1 MMIYFDKLS
10 RKISP
15 SDMSI
20 FCTHLLGQ
28 TRMADTPLCRTSPSE
43 AYYRIIHTWWCRN
56 PDIDYKKSLSDI
68 LIEMEL
74 AHLIDEME
82 EFSRHQV
89 IYPASKI
96 REPRKFIDYTDIT
109 KVAGNMASM
118 YYHVVRFLG
127 LEQNTIYQIEA
138 DHATIK
144 EQIFECLS
152 TLMQKNNG
160 LTRQSLC
167 NALYYADHCDVIAVL
182 NAKWE
187 A

>member
-1 MMIYFDKLS
+1 MDFDNLS

-20 FCTHLLGQ
+20 FCTHLLGH
-28 TRMADTPLCRTSPSE
+28 TRMADTHFCRTNPSE
-43 AYYRIIHTWWCRN
+43 AFFRILYTWWRRN
-56 PDIDYKKSLSDI
+56 PDIDYKNTLGVIFK
-68 LIEMEL
+68 EMDL

-82 EFSRHQV
+82 EFSFHQF

-96 REPRKFIDYTDIT
+96 REPGKIIDNKDIT
-109 KVAGNMASM
+109 KVAGNLASM

-127 LEQNTIYQIEA
+127 LEQNTINQIEA
-138 DHATIK
+138 DHPTIK
-144 EQIFECLS
+144 EQILVCLS

-182 NAKWE
+182 NGKWE

>member
-1 MMIYFDKLS
+1 MDFDNLS
-10 RKISP
+10 RKISH

-20 FCTHLLGQ
+20 FCTHLLGH
-28 TRMADTPLCRTSPSE
+28 TRMADTPLCRTNPSE
-43 AYYRIIHTWWCRN
+43 AFFRILYTWWRRN
-56 PDIDYKKSLSDI
+56 PDIDYKNTLSVI
-68 LIEMEL
+68 FKEMDL

-82 EFSRHQV
+82 EFSFHQF

-96 REPRKFIDYTDIT
+96 REPGKNIDNKDIT
-109 KVAGNMASM
+109 KVAGNLASM

-167 NALYYADHCDVIAVL
+167 NALYYADHCNVIAVL
-182 NAKWE
+182 NGKWE